1 MEASDEIVNLV
12 LSMIDEYNEYGDA
25 LNFTKSNIDKIVK
38 KYNMNYK
45 QCNELGYIILLKNKY
60 ITYEQ
65 FCNYMDVE
73 YIDGKVY
80 LVIESFD
87 DILSN
92 KYEYE
97 IEALDGDVDWGDR
110 YYDNYW
116 ENDVKSYWSDYTEE
130 TLKEIMAFCFKKGI
144 EIEDELMDEN
154 NTVLKNGKLFF
165 NDQELDELIDDDEF
179 DELKSELNSAI
190 CEAQNSAD
198 RDHVYKLIEDAF
210 VDKIGSFERK
220 TVEVMKFN
228 YDKNIKEQV
237 DVEKIYIQLDFDLN
251 EIETFLRDQ
260 YNKYNFIDESYG
272 NLMSILKEMEFF
284 DFDTPDYRYNGNGS
298 IDYDYL
304 NEITRERLGWD

>member
-1 MEASDEIVNLV
+1 MVASDEIVNLV

-154 NTVLKNGKLFF
+154 NTVLKNGKLYF
-165 NDQELDELIDDDEF
+165 NDQELDELIDDDEL
-179 DELKSELNSAI
+179 DELKSELNRAI

-198 RDHVYKLIEDAF
+198 RDHVYELIEKAF
-210 VDKIGSFERK
+210 ENKVGTFERRVK
-220 TVEVMKFN
+220 NVMKYN

-251 EIETFLRDQ
+251 EIETFLR

-284 DFDTPDYRYNGNGS
+284 DFDAPDYRYNDNGW
-298 IDYDYL
+298 IDNNFL
-304 NEITRERLGWD
+304 NEITVDRLGWD